1 MSLIIKYPKPYK
13 NVSKILLINT
23 ITTKEQCTIT
33 NLIYP
38 KLESFIMGFNQEN
51 VNLPKLGVRYELNL
65 VKNLTLVIGQK
76 VSSQN
81 PLKSITST
89 MVASYLA

>member
-65 VKNLTLVIGQK
+65 TLVIGQK